1 LNHLFHIVN
10 SRRLG
15 VAVTEPT
22 LKPVESPFAS
32 IDDAVAAI
40 ARGEIVIVVDAPDRE
55 NEGDFVMAADKVTP
69 EAVNFM
75 ITHGRGLLCMPMS
88 GERLDALKL
97 RAMVPENEAG
107 AETAFTISIDM
118 HLPRNTGISAYD
130 RARTIR
136 RALDADAT
144 ADEFRTPGH
153 VFPLR
158 ARDGGVLARAGHT
171 EAAVDLATLAG
182 CKPAGAICEIMNDD
196 GTMARVPDLIEVART
211 HSLLMITIEDL
222 IAYRARREAMVRR
235 EADARIPTPYGEF
248 TAVGFRSDMDGREHI
263 ALVYGD
269 VESSRGALVRVH
281 SECLTGDAFGSL
293 RCDCGAQLRE
303 SMRMIA
309 AEGAGVVVYVKG
321 HEGRGIGIMQKL
333 LAYRLQDAGADTV
346 EANLM
351 LGHPADARDYLA
363 AAKILQALNVDGVR
377 LLTNNPAKRSGLEQ
391 YGVTVQTR
399 VPLVTVPTEENLR
412 YLQTKRDKFDHELLE
427 LSLA

>member
-1 LNHLFHIVN
+1 M
-10 SRRLG
+10 
-15 VAVTEPT
+15 AVTEAT
-22 LKPVESPFAS
+22 LKPVPDVFAS
-32 IDDAVAAI
+32 IDDAIPAI
-40 ARGEIVIVVDAPDRE
+40 ARGEIVIVVDAADRE
-55 NEGDFVMAADKVTP
+55 NEGDFVMAGDKVTP
-69 EAVNFM
+69 DAVNFM
-75 ITHGRGLLCMPMS
+75 VTHGRGLLCMPMT

-118 HLPRNTGISAYD
+118 RAPRNTGISAYD

-136 RALDADAT
+136 RALDADAA

-158 ARDGGVLARAGHT
+158 ARDGGVLERAGHT
-171 EAAVDLATLAG
+171 EAAVDLARLAG
-182 CKPAGAICEIMNDD
+182 CTPAGAICEIMNED
-196 GTMARVPDLIEVART
+196 GTMARVPDLIEVAKR
-211 HSLLMITIEDL
+211 HGLLLITIEDL
-222 IAYRARREAMVRR
+222 IAYRARAEAMVRR
-235 EADARIPTPYGEF
+235 DADARIPTPYGEF
-248 TAVGFRSDMDGREHI
+248 TAVGFTSLADGREHI
-263 ALVYGD
+263 ALVFGPP
-269 VESSRGALVRVH
+269 EHSRGSLVRVH

-303 SMRMIA
+303 SMRLIA
-309 AEGAGVVVYVKG
+309 QEGSGVIVYVKG

-351 LGHPADARDYLA
+351 LGHPADARDYMA
-363 AAKILQALNVDGVR
+363 AAKILAALDVNDVR
-377 LLTNNPAKRSGLEQ
+377 LLTNNPAKRTGLEQ
-391 YGVTVQTR
+391 YGIAVDTR
-399 VPLVTVPTEENLR
+399 IPLVTVPTEENLR

>member
-1 LNHLFHIVN
+1 M
-10 SRRLG
+10 
-15 VAVTEPT
+15 AVTEAT
-22 LKPVESPFAS
+22 LKPVPDVFAS
-32 IDDAVAAI
+32 IDDAIAAI

-75 ITHGRGLLCMPMS
+75 VTHGRGLLCLPMT

-118 HLPRNTGISAYD
+118 RAPRNTGISAYD
-130 RARTIR
+130 RARTIL
-136 RALDADAT
+136 RALDADAG

-158 ARDGGVLARAGHT
+158 ARDGGVLERAGHT
-171 EAAVDLATLAG
+171 EAAVDLARLAG
-182 CKPAGAICEIMNDD
+182 STPAGAICEIMNED

-211 HSLLMITIEDL
+211 HGLLMVTIEDL
-222 IAYRARREAMVRR
+222 IAYRARAEAMVRR

-248 TAVGFRSDMDGREHI
+248 TAVGFTSLADGREHI
-263 ALVYGD
+263 ALVFGSP
-269 VESSRGALVRVH
+269 EHSRGTLVRVH

-303 SMRMIA
+303 SMRLIA
-309 AEGAGVVVYVKG
+309 QEGSGVIVYVKG

-351 LGHPADARDYLA
+351 LGHPADARDYMA
-363 AAKILQALNVDGVR
+363 AAKILAALDVDDVR
-377 LLTNNPAKRSGLEQ
+377 LLTNNPAKRTGLEQ
-391 YGVTVQTR
+391 YGITVDTR
-399 VPLVTVPTEENLR
+399 IPLVTVPTEENLR

>member
-1 LNHLFHIVN
+1 M
-10 SRRLG
+10 
-15 VAVTEPT
+15 AVTDVS
-22 LKPVESPFAS
+22 LKPVASPFAS
-32 IDDAVAAI
+32 IESAIEAI

-75 ITHGRGLLCMPMS
+75 VTHGRGLLCMPMT
-88 GERLDALKL
+88 GDRLDSLKL

-118 HLPRNTGISAYD
+118 RAPRNTGISAYD

-158 ARDGGVLARAGHT
+158 ARAGGVLERAGHT
-171 EAAVDLATLAG
+171 EAAVDLARLAG
-182 CKPAGAICEIMNDD
+182 CREAGAICEIMNED
-196 GTMARVPDLIEVART
+196 GTMARVPDLIEVAKR
-211 HSLLMITIEDL
+211 HGLLLITIEDL
-222 IAYRARREAMVRR
+222 IAYRARQEAMVRR

-248 TAVGFRSDMDGREHI
+248 TAVGFRSEADGREHI
-263 ALVYGD
+263 ALVFGSP
-269 VESSRGALVRVH
+269 EHSRGALVRVH

-303 SMRMIA
+303 SMRLIA
-309 AEGAGVVVYVKG
+309 QEGSGVIVYVKG

-351 LGHPADARDYLA
+351 LGHPADARDYMA
-363 AAKILQALNVDGVR
+363 AAKILAALDIDDVR
-377 LLTNNPAKRSGLEQ
+377 LLTNNPAKRTGLEQ
-391 YGVTVQTR
+391 YGITVDTR
-399 VPLVTVPTEENLR
+399 IPLVTVPTEENLR

>member
-1 LNHLFHIVN
+1 M
-10 SRRLG
+10 
-15 VAVTEPT
+15 AVTEVS
-22 LKPVESPFAS
+22 LKPVDITFAS
-32 IDDAVAAI
+32 IEQAVEAI

-75 ITHGRGLLCMPMS
+75 VTHGRGLLCMPMT
-88 GERLDALKL
+88 GERLDTLKL

-118 HLPRNTGISAYD
+118 RLPRNTGISAYD

-144 ADEFRTPGH
+144 AAEFRTPGH

-158 ARDGGVLARAGHT
+158 ARDGGVLERAGHT
-171 EAAVDLATLAG
+171 EAAVDLAKLAG
-182 CKPAGAICEIMNDD
+182 CRPAGAICEIMNAD
-196 GTMARVPDLIEVART
+196 GTMARVPDLLEVART
-211 HSLLMITIEDL
+211 HGLLMITIEDL
-222 IAYRARREAMVRR
+222 IAYRARTEAMVRR

-248 TAVGFRSDMDGREHI
+248 TAVGFRSETDGREHI
-263 ALVYGD
+263 ALVFGSP
-269 VESSRGALVRVH
+269 EHSRRTLVRVH

-303 SMRMIA
+303 SMRLIA
-309 AEGAGVVVYVKG
+309 QEGEGVIVYVKG

-351 LGHPADARDYLA
+351 LGHPADARDYMA
-363 AAKILQALNVDGVR
+363 AAKILAALDIDDVR

-391 YGVTVQTR
+391 YGITVDTR
-399 VPLVTVPTEENLR
+399 IPLVTVPTEENLR

>member
-1 LNHLFHIVN
+1 M
-10 SRRLG
+10 G
-15 VAVTEPT
+15 MAVTEAT
-22 LKPVESPFAS
+22 LKPVPDVFAS
-32 IDDAVAAI
+32 IDDAIAAI

-75 ITHGRGLLCMPMS
+75 VTHGRGLLCMPIT
-88 GERLDALKL
+88 GERLDALKV

-118 HLPRNTGISAYD
+118 RAPRNTGVSAYD

-136 RALDADAT
+136 RALDADAV

-158 ARDGGVLARAGHT
+158 ARDGGVLERAGHT
-171 EAAVDLATLAG
+171 EAAVDLARMAG
-182 CKPAGAICEIMNDD
+182 CTPAGAICEIMNAD
-196 GTMARVPDLIEVART
+196 GTMARVPDLIEVAQR
-211 HSLLMITIEDL
+211 HGLLLITIEDL
-222 IAYRARREAMVRR
+222 IEYRARAEAIVRR

-248 TAVGFRSDMDGREHI
+248 TAVGFRSEADGREHI
-263 ALVYGD
+263 ALVFGSP
-269 VESSRGALVRVH
+269 EHSRGALVRVH

-303 SMRMIA
+303 SMRLIA
-309 AEGAGVVVYVKG
+309 QEGEGVIVYVKG

-333 LAYRLQDAGADTV
+333 LAYNLQDAGADTY

-351 LGHPADARDYLA
+351 LGHPADARDYMA
-363 AAKILQALNVDGVR
+363 AAKILAALDVDDVR
-377 LLTNNPAKRSGLEQ
+377 LLTNNPAKRTGLEQ
-391 YGVTVQTR
+391 YGIAVDTR
-399 VPLVTVPTEENLR
+399 IPLVTVPTEENLR

>member
-1 LNHLFHIVN
+1 M
-10 SRRLG
+10 
-15 VAVTEPT
+15 AVTEAT
-22 LKPVESPFAS
+22 LKPVPDVFAS
-32 IDDAVAAI
+32 IDDAIAAI

-55 NEGDFVMAADKVTP
+55 NEGDFVMAADMVTP

-75 ITHGRGLLCMPMS
+75 VTHGRGLLCLPMT

-118 HLPRNTGISAYD
+118 RAPRNTGISAYD
-130 RARTIR
+130 RARTIL
-136 RALDADAT
+136 RALDADAG

-158 ARDGGVLARAGHT
+158 ARDGGVLERAGHT
-171 EAAVDLATLAG
+171 EAAVDLARLAG
-182 CKPAGAICEIMNDD
+182 STPAGAICEIMNED

-211 HSLLMITIEDL
+211 HGLLMVTIEDL
-222 IAYRARREAMVRR
+222 IAYRARAEAMVRR

-248 TAVGFRSDMDGREHI
+248 TAVGFTSLADGREHI
-263 ALVYGD
+263 ALVFGSP
-269 VESSRGALVRVH
+269 EHSRGTLVRVH

-303 SMRMIA
+303 SMRLIA
-309 AEGAGVVVYVKG
+309 QEGSGVIVYVKG

-351 LGHPADARDYLA
+351 LGHPADARDYMA
-363 AAKILQALNVDGVR
+363 AAKILAALDVDDVR
-377 LLTNNPAKRSGLEQ
+377 LLTNNPAKRTGLEQ
-391 YGVTVQTR
+391 YGITVDTR
-399 VPLVTVPTEENLR
+399 IPLVTVPTEENLR